1 MTLMNTFIPA
11 TMSADLRK
19 PTAYYPLIFKI
30 GGESFRFG
38 LHYDIAHRDLPQS
51 SREWVVSDPESGRMV
66 CRVLAHYK
74 GCVVSSRGVKY
85 QEARCFAIDSLE
97 TLVQRVGEKKI
108 VEKIK
113 ATREA
118 CK

>member
-1 MTLMNTFIPA
+1 MILMNTFIPA

-30 GGESFRFG
+30 ADESFRFG

-51 SREWVVSDPESGRMV
+51 SRDWVVSDPESGRMV
-66 CRVLAHYK
+66 CRVLAHFK

-85 QEARCFAIDSLE
+85 QEARGFAIDSLE

-113 ATREA
+113 STRES